1 MAVSS
6 VSSST
11 SSIYGNRTGNIISGL
26 ASGMDTESMIEN
38 MVMGIKNKIDTQKQ
52 NQQILLWQQEA
63 YRSISDQLV
72 QISNKYTSY
81 SSSTNLMSAAFFQPS
96 IITSLGENA
105 GKISASGSTNSD
117 IKITGVSQMA
127 QTETISFTGLNGKK
141 NATSLSGTK
150 GVDLKGTTEVSNL
163 AGKQLSFEYGTKSF
177 TITFDSDREY
187 NNLDDVVDEINKQ
200 LGNASITLSD
210 GSSITMD
217 SKIKA
222 EATSDGKLTFKFKEL
237 NESNTLE
244 LKSYSSSDALKAL
257 NLTAG
262 SKLTKDSQIISDSKV
277 DKSTLY
283 TEKDV
288 SEVLTGATMNVTY
301 NGTTATIKMP
311 DEEKME
317 EILAADDP
325 NAAMKSY
332 LQTQFDQAFG
342 YNRIEVSNIGE
353 DGKFQPSFALKSGSD
368 SDTLTINSGTLHVV
382 GKGGIFGLDRGASN
396 RVNTSKTLG
405 ELYGEKDG
413 YIQGT
418 YFQPVEVKDGKPLY
432 ALEINGV
439 RIGSEYTADTTL
451 ETIMNDI
458 NNNQQAGVKVSYSTT
473 ANQFVFT
480 SKHGGDGGQIA
491 IDREIDGAMN
501 LAASLFGSVVYDENG
516 DISTVRGQ
524 SVPSG
529 NDTFKGNGVNVIKGQ
544 DAEMTVLINGVEKT
558 LTSGTNTF
566 NIDGFTVTANGTF
579 PAAAGNENEYV
590 SFDKKVDADKIV
602 DAVKSFVED
611 YNKVLAEIN
620 EQYSTQPDHNKEYL
634 PLTDDQKAEL
644 SEKQIEEYEEKAKQG
659 LLFGDNDLGG
669 LSNGLRFV
677 FSNLDMDAIGI
688 SVSTSYSDKGKITLD
703 ETKLRAALASDPDAV
718 ASAFTDPLEKKQV
731 TNSDGTTSWV
741 DDTSSGGAM
750 SRLKVQLDKYAA
762 TTGATKGILIEKAGS
777 QYSPMA
783 LLQNTLQ
790 DKIDSYDDIIDS
802 LTDKLNDKIDYYT
815 SKFSK
820 LETLIAQMNSQ
831 SSYLMSLS
839 GGSY

>member
-81 SSSTNLMSAAFFQPS
+81 TSSTNLMSSAFFQPS

-262 SKLTKDSQIISDSKV
+262 SKLTKDSQIISSSKV
-277 DKSTLY
+277 DASTLY

-288 SEVLTGATMNVTY
+288 SEVLTGATMSVTY

-342 YNRIEVSNIGE
+342 YNRIKVSNIGE
-353 DGKFQPSFALKSGSD
+353 DGKFQPSFTLKSDSD

-524 SVPSG
+524 SV
-529 NDTFKGNGVNVIKGQ
+529 DTFKGNGVNVIKGQ
-544 DAEMTVLINGVEKT
+544 DAEMTALINGVEKT

-644 SEKQIEEYEEKAKQG
+644 SDKQIEEYEEKAKQG

-703 ETKLRAALASDPDAV
+703 ETKLRSALASDPDAV